1 MAQNHH
7 WGLLTVLG
15 GQPCAHKGAYPIPA
29 SLQSL
34 LPTSAVGWGAT
45 RGLPVWYSAWGGMW
59 RQRDPVQ
66 HPAPGLNVFL
76 SSPGLQGCLAKARSG
91 RKTNQK
97 KKEKEAAL
105 KIAPLAT
112 VPGNGLG
119 HMGKRLRAGSGGEG
133 SGASSCPPC
142 CCLNRGWL
150 GCGAAL
156 PCQLHPRLT
165 ELLA

>member
-1 MAQNHH
+1 MLIKELTRSLPPYKAFSPPAQRD
-7 WGLLTVLG
+7 GV
-15 GQPCAHKGAYPIPA
+15 PPVA
-29 SLQSL
+29 SLCGTAHGVGCGGSGTLCSILPRGSVFSSL
-34 LPTSAVGWGAT
+34 PQGFKAAWPRQGA
-45 RGLPVWYSAWGGMW
+45 GGK
-59 RQRDPVQ
+59 QT
-66 HPAPGLNVFL
+66 
-76 SSPGLQGCLAKARSG
+76 K
-91 RKTNQK
+91 K